1 MKRFSSQVFPKV
13 QPEGW
18 INCRAEAPF
27 ISACAREVFKI
38 TVKRKGVVEAT
49 CSSSNRA
56 GESNLAA
63 SEVVVLVAAA
73 VFAGFHDYLC
83 FRGYSRSFAIISLKK
98 NPIGSNVNVS
108 TGTFNRLH
116 AEVFVRRLA
125 KSPLSVG
132 FSTNLS
138 PAKLY
143 EIQLKTDFVQMKN
156 VKRHLMLSDYGKS
169 CGPKGIFAEC
179 FSTFL

>member
-63 SEVVVLVAAA
+63 SRCRAVSLFRNCCSDRRWQLLQWSTSIPTLSLRLLLDIEGEVVVLVAAA

-116 AEVFVRRLA
+116 AEVFVRR
-125 KSPLSVG
+125 SVG
-132 FSTNLS
+132 
-138 PAKLY
+138 
-143 EIQLKTDFVQMKN
+143 
-156 VKRHLMLSDYGKS
+156 
-169 CGPKGIFAEC
+169 
-179 FSTFL
+179 